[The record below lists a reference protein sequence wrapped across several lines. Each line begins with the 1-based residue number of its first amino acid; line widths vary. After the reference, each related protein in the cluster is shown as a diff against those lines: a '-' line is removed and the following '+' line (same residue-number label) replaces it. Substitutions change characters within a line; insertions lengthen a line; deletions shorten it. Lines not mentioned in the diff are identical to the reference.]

1 VEPGGSSRLIWVC
14 ARSAAGTKPVGSRP
28 ASMMEPTKKAPAAL
42 AVTRRWL
49 RHHFITRM

>member
-28 ASMMEPTKKAPAAL
+28 VSMMEQTKKAPAH